1 MSRML
6 ILASTSPFRKS
17 LLQNAGI
24 SFSAEAPGVDERA
37 IEEANGLA
45 SMSASDVAI
54 ELAKAK
60 ALAVSRRHPDALV
73 IGCDQTMSLGDRAY
87 HKPSDRGAA
96 RRQLMELR
104 GRTHCLNSGIVIA
117 SGGNVLWQQVETA
130 RLSMR
135 NFSESF
141 VDLYLDR
148 VGDSVLQSV
157 GGYQLEAEGIQLFD
171 KVDGDYFTIIGLP
184 LIPLLDK
191 LRDLGELHA

>member
-87 HKPSDRGAA
+87 HKPSDRGTA

>member
-87 HKPSDRGAA
+87 HKPSDRGMA

-184 LIPLLDK
+184 LIPLLEK